1 MKYILIIGD
10 GMADNPVPELGGLTP
25 LEYAKKPF
33 IDELAAR
40 GEVGSVLNVP
50 RGLPAGSDTAIMSI
64 FGCDPNL
71 YYTGRAPD
79 RKSTRLNS
87 SHRL

>member
-10 GMADNPVPELGGLTP
+10 GIADNPVPELGGLTP

-40 GEVGSVLNVP
+40 GEVGSRTVTTQAAL
-50 RGLPAGSDTAIMSI
+50 RLK
-64 FGCDPNL
+64 L
-71 YYTGRAPD
+71 RRRA
-79 RKSTRLNS
+79 
-87 SHRL
+87 

>member
-40 GEVGSVLNVP
+40 GEVGSVLNVHFRLRP
-50 RGLPAGSDTAIMSI
+50 EPLLHGT
-64 FGCDPNL
+64 
-71 YYTGRAPD
+71 RAA
-79 RKSTRLNS
+79 
-87 SHRL
+87 